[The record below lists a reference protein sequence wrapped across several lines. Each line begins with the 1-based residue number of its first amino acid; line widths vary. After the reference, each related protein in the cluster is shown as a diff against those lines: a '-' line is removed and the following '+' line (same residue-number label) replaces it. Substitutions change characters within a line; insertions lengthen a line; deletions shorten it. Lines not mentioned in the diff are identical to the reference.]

1 MYGNVNSRKQ
11 SEKTSFHPV
20 SPYAI
25 SKLYAHWMV
34 NLYRDA
40 YGIFCCSGIL
50 FNHESPLRGRE
61 FVTKKIVTDLVKVK
75 FGQLPC
81 LKLGNIYA
89 RRDWGYSMDYVEAMW
104 RMMQQKKSDDY
115 VISSGIT
122 HTIKTFIIKTAK
134 NLDMHLKWEG
144 EGLGEKAIDLK
155 TKKIVVKIDK
165 KYFRPT
171 DVNVLYGDSSKAK
184 KILKWKPSTNLNE
197 LIKIMC
203 EYEVAKYK

>member
-1 MYGNVNSRKQ
+1 M
-11 SEKTSFHPV
+11 E
-20 SPYAI
+20 
-25 SKLYAHWMV
+25 
-34 NLYRDA
+34 
-40 YGIFCCSGIL
+40 
-50 FNHESPLRGRE
+50 
-61 FVTKKIVTDLVKVK
+61 
-75 FGQLPC
+75 
-81 LKLGNIYA
+81 NIA
-89 RRDWGYSMDYVEAMW
+89 
-104 RMMQQKKSDDY
+104 QKKSDDY